1 MSPQAFVIVAGRL
14 LLAMLFI
21 LAGVAKLLGPGPF
34 RAHMEAVGVP
44 RVLLPPVIVLE
55 IGAGLA
61 LAVGW
66 RTPVGA
72 GLLAAFCLMTAGLFH
87 RNVADRA
94 ERTLLVKDLALAGA
108 LAMIA
113 AGAAG

>member
-1 MSPQAFVIVAGRL
+1 MSLQALVIVAGRL

-21 LAGVAKLLGPGPF
+21 LAGVAKLVGPGPF
-34 RAHMEAVGVP
+34 RAHMDAVGVP
-44 RVLLPPVIVLE
+44 RILLPAVIVLE
-55 IGAGLA
+55 TGAGLA

-66 RTPVGA
+66 RTSVGA
-72 GLLAAFCLMTAGLFH
+72 GVLAAFCLLTAGLFH
-87 RNVADRA
+87 RDVADKA